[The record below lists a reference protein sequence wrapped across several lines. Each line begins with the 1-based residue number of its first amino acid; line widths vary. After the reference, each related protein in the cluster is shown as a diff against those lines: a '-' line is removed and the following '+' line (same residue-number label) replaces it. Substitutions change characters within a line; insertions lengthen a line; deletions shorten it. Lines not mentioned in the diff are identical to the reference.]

1 MQGIWT
7 KYDPVAFHYFAALEA
22 HLRSKNVGRLHEDLL
37 VKSRK
42 LSKRSRDGDNSG
54 LTTFK
59 RASWC
64 CYVAFDM
71 LLEELQ
77 VPVSTVHHDRRPLL
91 TTKKLAELKEV
102 LGTVDEALNI
112 ELAEHDMDDPVILRG
127 STQVHGE
134 TLRRR
139 KNELEQLHAMVEQ
152 LCHSLFD
159 QSPQHAGGVGSAFFR
174 FLVCHNKSHD
184 DLVRYAERLER
195 VQDGR

>member
-71 LLEELQ
+71 LLEKFPDNNKTRDAMYMKGMSL
-77 VPVSTVHHDRRPLL
+77 VKLGRR
-91 TTKKLAELKEV
+91 AEGARQFHL
-102 LGTVDEALNI
+102 
-112 ELAEHDMDDPVILRG
+112 VI
-127 STQVHGE
+127 
-134 TLRRR
+134 
-139 KNELEQLHAMVEQ
+139 
-152 LCHSLFD
+152 FI
-159 QSPQHAGGVGSAFFR
+159 SP
-174 FLVCHNKSHD
+174 
-184 DLVRYAERLER
+184 
-195 VQDGR
+195 